1 MQPLLVHYC
10 RSCTYNTP
18 TPFTASVFSQNVS
31 CSHCGAVAPGV
42 NVRGKLEEESSMQ
55 QDELARLFQAN
66 LNLSQRP
73 THSIPTPQPDEQN
86 TQQDPVQQQQPAA
99 EKTIVYA
106 SQHYTHSHHVAPT
119 RHIAPLPEVKK
130 TPIDTS
136 RLGEIFLRN
145 SIDPSLLFPSQIDL
159 FQNADDDQR
168 LRLLEL
174 WRISP
179 PQGRQGYPD
188 GVDYNMS
195 RQLYDW
201 PPTSLAQEEAMA
213 KLRYE
218 KAMEESVQSE
228 AINNHQQE
236 LDQSMS
242 GLDVAAVQE
251 TRNLL
256 TSSPDTQNAEPYVVS
271 GYDML
276 ARREYEESAKQA
288 PSLLQETS
296 RYNQATDPVYNNT
309 GAGNGLWE
317 KHVGSMLDMENQY
330 GAFAHARD
338 YDVRPIYADEEMVM

>member
-1 MQPLLVHYC
+1 
-10 RSCTYNTP
+10 
-18 TPFTASVFSQNVS
+18 
-31 CSHCGAVAPGV
+31 
-42 NVRGKLEEESSMQ
+42 MQ

-66 LNLSQRP
+66 LNLSQHPAQP
-73 THSIPTPQPDEQN
+73 TPLPQPDEQIIPEE
-86 TQQDPVQQQQPAA
+86 PVQQQQQPVA
-99 EKTIVYA
+99 EKTIIYA
-106 SQHYTHSHHVAPT
+106 SQHYTHSHHVVPT
-119 RHIAPLPEVKK
+119 RHIPPLPEVKK
-130 TPIDTS
+130 TPIEAS
-136 RLGEIFLRN
+136 QLGEIFLRN

-179 PQGRQGYPD
+179 PQGRQGYPN

-218 KAMEESVQSE
+218 KALEESVQSE
-228 AINNHQQE
+228 AIRKHQQE
-236 LDQSMS
+236 LDESMS

-276 ARREYEESAKQA
+276 AKREYEESAKQA
-288 PSLLQETS
+288 SSLLKESS
-296 RYNQATDPVYNNT
+296 RYNQATDPVYNNNTHT
-309 GAGNGLWE
+309 GTGLWE

-338 YDVRPIYADEEMVM
+338 YDVRPIYGDEEMVM